1 MRRWWDRLFVL
12 IILGVAAGSIYA
24 IWPDEPDRYFP
35 DWMNLPSGRGVP
47 SEVIG
52 IDLPCKSD
60 DADDTNDAANCKGMI
75 LGLDLQGG
83 SRIVLE
89 ADLQGQ
95 PDIDLNDAMGAAK
108 SIIENRINPFG
119 VSEAQVQRSGD
130 NRLIVEL
137 PGVSADTAQDITRP
151 AVFMFCEPLQQDGK
165 PGEIQGDAAS
175 LVATSPRA
183 AEVYYKPGSCEPD
196 VADAEDCAAAPPA
209 AGATTTAEAT
219 ATAAEA
225 TATSAGATATAATA
239 SATPAADSSGCVI
252 GSVALKGPDGGIL
265 LNAAGE
271 VQRITPQYGPS
282 GAADRATIIWTPALG
297 SLGGA
302 PTVMTGGFLES
313 NATVQPDQFGTFNN
327 PLLVFNMTDDGSDVF
342 GSLTERIQPIGQTT
356 PGMPLA
362 TFLDGEPIRG
372 REGQIIAPE
381 VNAEIRDTGVTS
393 GLTLA
398 DAKRLREFLNNG
410 AFPIPLRVVQQQ
422 DVDASLGDEAV
433 LESVQAGIVAI
444 LIIMA
449 FMTLYYRLPG
459 VLASA
464 ALVVYT
470 GVVLAIFKIGI
481 PFPTGGLPPVTLTLA
496 GVAAFVLS
504 IGLAVDANIL
514 IFERTKE
521 ELRNGRSLLP
531 AVATGFDRAWT
542 SIRDSN
548 VSTLITCAILYFMGD
563 QFGSTQIKGFALT
576 LAIGV
581 LVSLFSAITVTR
593 TFLRLATATPLRHWR
608 WLWTDDKIE
617 DAVPQRARAAGSAA
631 EPADA

>member
-12 IILGVAAGSIYA
+12 VIFAVAAGSIYT
-24 IWPDEPDRYFP
+24 IWPDEPDRYVP

-47 SEVIG
+47 SEIAGV
-52 IDLPCKSD
+52 DLPCKSD
-60 DADDTNDAANCKGMI
+60 DADNTNDAANCKGMI

-95 PDIDLNDAMGAAK
+95 PDIDLNDAMNGAK

-137 PGVSADTAQDITRP
+137 PGVSADTAKDITRP
-151 AVFMFCEPLQQDGK
+151 AVFMFCEPLQEGGE
-165 PGEIQGDAAS
+165 PGVIQGDAAS
-175 LVATSPRA
+175 SIAFSPRA
-183 AEVYYKPGSCEPD
+183 AEVYYKPGTCEPD
-196 VADAEDCAAAPPA
+196 VADAEDCAELPPT

-219 ATAAEA
+219 TVA
-225 TATSAGATATAATA
+225 TATTADPSPTPTTA
-239 SATPAADSSGCVI
+239 SSGCVV
-252 GSVALKGPDGGIL
+252 GAVALKAPDGGIL

-271 VQRITPQYGPS
+271 VQRLTPTYGPLA
-282 GAADRATIIWTPALG
+282 GAPRDRIIWTPALG
-297 SLGGA
+297 ELNGA
-302 PTVMTGGFLES
+302 PTVMTGSFLKS
-313 NATVQPDQFGTFNN
+313 NAFVAPDQFGTLNN
-327 PLLVFNMTDDGSDVF
+327 PVLIFNMTDDGADVF
-342 GSLTERIQPIGQTT
+342 GSLTKRIQPIGQSA

-362 TFLDGEPIRG
+362 TFLDGEPVRG
-372 REGQIIAPE
+372 RDGQVIAPE
-381 VNAEIRDTGVTS
+381 VNGEIRETGRTT
-393 GLTLA
+393 GLSLS
-398 DAKRLREFLNNG
+398 DAKRLKEFLNNG

-433 LESVQAGIVAI
+433 LESVQAGIVAM

-459 VLASA
+459 VLASL

-470 GVVLAIFKIGI
+470 GVVLAIFKIGV
-481 PFPTGGLPPVTLTLA
+481 PAPGGGLPPVTLTLA

-548 VSTLITCAILYFMGD
+548 VSTLITCAILYFMGN

-581 LVSLFSAITVTR
+581 IISLFSAITVTR
-593 TFLRLATATPLRHWR
+593 TFLRIATATPLRHWR
-608 WLWTDDKIE
+608 WLWTDDKVE
-617 DAVPQRARAAGSAA
+617 DAVPSRARAASVAA
-631 EPADA
+631 ESADA